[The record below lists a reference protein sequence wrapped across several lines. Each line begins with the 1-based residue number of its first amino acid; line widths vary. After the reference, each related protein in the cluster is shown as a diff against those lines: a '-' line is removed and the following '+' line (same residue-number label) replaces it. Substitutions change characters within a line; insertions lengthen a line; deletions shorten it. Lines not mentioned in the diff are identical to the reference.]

1 MFSMF
6 FLPSS
11 CATTYEVM
19 SFLFSNPHAFD
30 TPLLH
35 LRRMRHETPEDLT
48 SRPGVSRCITW
59 CFWSDSDSDNVIS
72 SKRPVLAS
80 FCLEDAEKSKQN
92 HGAGGIGVSRIHK
105 LCELSEWKA
114 IHIQLSYDCPGF
126 KLINSPM
133 MGTMRSSEKIWQDIP

>member
-11 CATTYEVM
+11 CATKINKVW
-19 SFLFSNPHAFD
+19 SNVI
-30 TPLLH
+30 PLLQSSC
-35 LRRMRHETPEDLT
+35 LCYPFVALKMNEAWDTW
-48 SRPGVSRCITW
+48 RPHIKARCITW

-133 MGTMRSSEKIWQDIP
+133 TGTMRSSEKIWQDIP